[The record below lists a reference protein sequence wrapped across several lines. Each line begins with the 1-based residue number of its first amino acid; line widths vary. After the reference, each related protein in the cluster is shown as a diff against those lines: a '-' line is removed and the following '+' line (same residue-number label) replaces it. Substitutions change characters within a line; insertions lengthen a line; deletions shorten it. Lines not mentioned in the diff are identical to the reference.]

1 MGKEVRHVVSVLCL
15 LSALGVAGPS
25 VMFSHAWASFRAD
38 FPEAPDPAESRCEAV
53 GEFLAAGLRRGGT
66 TVEGTDCWR
75 DSGWQVRCQVN
86 GKAVYLF
93 VSHVGQGPVQYVLC
107 CTSDRGLWGWLA
119 GRDDT
124 AERWQ
129 LARAVHE
136 VFMSDSRFND
146 VRWYVERGWT
156 AGGDSQWARHPA

>member
-1 MGKEVRHVVSVLCL
+1 
-15 LSALGVAGPS
+15 
-25 VMFSHAWASFRAD
+25 MFRHAWASFRAA

-53 GEFLAAGLRRGGT
+53 GEFLADELRRQGT

-75 DSGWQVRCQVN
+75 DSGWEVNCRVN

-93 VSHVGQGPVQYVLC
+93 VSYVGRSPVEYVLC

-124 AERWQ
+124 AERWR

-136 VFMSDSRFND
+136 ALKSDSRFSD
-146 VRWYVERGWT
+146 VRWYVERGW
-156 AGGDSQWARHPA
+156 AGGTEGPWAPDPV